1 MRRRLGGLAVAAAV
15 AVPVVLLAPH
25 TANAQTA
32 VPEFGAAVNL
42 ASSDGGT
49 EPRVAVTPD
58 GRRWVISNKGGTAV
72 VYGSTDGAHW
82 AKTATD
88 PAGQVAPTID
98 VDIVATRT
106 GRLVATELDGSGPAI
121 ITSYSDDYGA
131 TWTESGSFLLGS
143 AFDGTELVDQD
154 RPWMAV
160 GPDDPTTHQPRVYML
175 MHNLVSG
182 AATHNMYVFTSSD
195 GGATFG
201 PPIPTT
207 LPGSQAWLDLQCADS
222 GGPSNLVVNQT
233 TGQVYAVWG
242 TRSSA
247 AGGCGAS
254 VTGSFEINV
263 VAATRVW
270 VATAPAAGTAD
281 PTQWTQ
287 KLAVDDNATSR
298 IVGMQLAPGAL
309 DSAGNMYVFYPE
321 SPNAYP
327 DYDGAAL
334 RYVHAPGDLSSWSA
348 PVTVAPPGG
357 AGHLLPHIVA
367 GDPGKLDFAYF
378 TGETQSSGAPLWY
391 ATAAQTLDGLS
402 ASPHIVER
410 RLSRIATYQWTASQ
424 MMGACGSGPT
434 QGVQNGFAC
443 NRSTDVWGIA
453 LNKQCRAVVSWPVQ
467 SAAVSGATPDAKTTQ
482 GTYVA
487 EQAAGPA
494 LCSPAARTAS
504 SGTPAPTAAPSPT
517 PTPTASVQPVASLPN
532 TSSGAPA
539 RGAGVLGGGALAG
552 LGLLVRRRRCRGPER
567 GVRPRPEG
575 GPAR

>member
-1 MRRRLGGLAVAAAV
+1 MRRRPWGVAVAAAV
-15 AVPVVLLAPH
+15 TLPAVLLAPH
-25 TANAQTA
+25 STSAQTA

-42 ASSDGGT
+42 PSSDGGT
-49 EPRVAVTPD
+49 EPRVTVTPD

-72 VYGSTDGAHW
+72 VYGSTDGVHW
-82 AKTATD
+82 AKTASD
-88 PAGQVAPTID
+88 PADQVAPSID
-98 VDIVATRT
+98 VDIAATRT
-106 GRLVATELDGSGPAI
+106 GRLIATELDFDGPAI
-121 ITSYSDDYGA
+121 ITSYSDDDGA
-131 TWTESGSFLLGS
+131 TWTASSFLQPGTPL
-143 AFDGTELVDQD
+143 DGTELVDQD
-154 RPWMAV
+154 RPWLAV

-175 MHNLVSG
+175 MHNLFSG
-182 AATHNMYVFTSSD
+182 AASHNMYVFTSTD

-233 TGQVYAVWG
+233 TGQVYAVFG

-270 VATAPAAGTAD
+270 VATAPAGGTGD

-287 KLAVDDNATSR
+287 QLAVDDNTTGR

-309 DSAGNMYVFYPE
+309 DNAGNMYIFYPE

-334 RYVHAPGDLSSWSA
+334 RYMHAPADLSSWSQ
-348 PVTVAPPGG
+348 PVTVAPSGG

-378 TGETQSSGAPLWY
+378 TGEMQASGAPLWY

-410 RLSRIATYQWTASQ
+410 RLSRIATYEWTASQ

-434 QGVQNGFAC
+434 QGIKNGFNC
-443 NRSTDVWGIA
+443 PRSTDVWGIA
-453 LNKQCRAVVSWPVQ
+453 LNKQCRAVVTWPVQ
-467 SAAVSGATPDAKTTQ
+467 SATSGGETPDAKATQ

-487 EQAAGPA
+487 EQGSGPA
-494 LCSPAARTAS
+494 LCSPAVGTA
-504 SGTPAPTAAPSPT
+504 GNVTAAPTPAAAPSPT
-517 PTPTASVQPVASLPN
+517 PTGAAQPVTTLPN
-532 TSSGAPA
+532 TSAN
-539 RGAGVLGGGALAG
+539 RTGAGLASLAVAAILAG
-552 LGLLVRRRRCRGPER
+552 IRRRRRRAGDA
-567 GVRPRPEG
+567 
-575 GPAR
+575 PAP